1 MEFLL
6 VGLGGFLGAGLRY
19 ASGIW
24 LAALSDLH
32 QFPLGTLFVNVIG
45 CFLVGFL
52 SRFIE
57 RHGSLGAA
65 QPQFLIPGLL
75 GGFTTFSAFGY
86 ETIARAGAHGLWA
99 AAVNVFAN
107 VGLGLAAVWAGRL
120 VADALLR

>member
-24 LAALSDLH
+24 LSPLSEAH
-32 QFPLGTLFVNVIG
+32 HFPFGTLFVNALG
-45 CFLVGFL
+45 CFLIGLF
-52 SRFIE
+52 SRLIE
-57 RHGSLGAA
+57 RQGLPNARH
-65 QPQFLIPGLL
+65 FLIPGLL

-86 ETIARAGAHGLWA
+86 ETLAGAEAHGLWA

-107 VGLGLAAVWAGRL
+107 LGFGLAAVWVGRL
-120 VADALLR
+120 LADVLLR